1 MKIKIAREPQSGLH
15 NEFQSNRI
23 LSNLTTG
30 VLIGFTEIIFAVS
43 LGSLVFSGDLA
54 PHLPQGISIAL
65 ASLAITTIFITLT
78 SSVPGIV
85 TGIQENPALIQVVIL
100 TGLLGTLT
108 LSSEST
114 RLSTSLAILTL
125 TSFLSGLFFLLL
137 GIFKLGGLVRYVPF
151 PVVGGLLAGTGWL
164 LVQASFDVMTGYPL
178 NISNIPDLFE
188 LNQLIIWL
196 PGLVLAFVLVHG
208 LKRVDHIFTVP
219 GIVIGAILLF
229 YVILLVTGTSI
240 DTAISRGLLL
250 ITRCKFLMNGIDP
263 EKRTDTQLKTQKQK
277 PKTRAEDFRTLLKT
291 LENRVARLSE
301 ITSDQVLE
309 IPSLYDQVDQA
320 RDELQALGT
329 NLASEQGQ
337 IETISAQFN
346 KKRASFIRRIGGPQ
360 VLENRRQEIHPSRDR
375 WWWYVDLSLAADK
388 RSNLIRWLKIIGAV
402 AVLLIILGIIYQQ
415 FFAPDPIVRESYGHQ
430 QRAENALIGGN
441 LEEALV
447 EVQQAITLTPQDPV
461 LYMMQGVIQDKLGL
475 AEDASASFDTALQE
489 YAQDEQFYNQRTTIY
504 LMLGDAESAIA
515 DSESAIQLNPDSAIG
530 YLNRGNAYDL
540 MGDTQKA
547 IESLEKADEIAQKSG
562 NAQLQA
568 IIRISLSSAYQS
580 ISFPTPDGTETGVE
594 E

>member
-1 MKIKIAREPQSGLH
+1 
-15 NEFQSNRI
+15 
-23 LSNLTTG
+23 
-30 VLIGFTEIIFAVS
+30 
-43 LGSLVFSGDLA
+43 
-54 PHLPQGISIAL
+54 
-65 ASLAITTIFITLT
+65 
-78 SSVPGIV
+78 
-85 TGIQENPALIQVVIL
+85 
-100 TGLLGTLT
+100 
-108 LSSEST
+108 
-114 RLSTSLAILTL
+114 
-125 TSFLSGLFFLLL
+125 
-137 GIFKLGGLVRYVPF
+137 
-151 PVVGGLLAGTGWL
+151 
-164 LVQASFDVMTGYPL
+164 
-178 NISNIPDLFE
+178 
-188 LNQLIIWL
+188 
-196 PGLVLAFVLVHG
+196 
-208 LKRVDHIFTVP
+208 
-219 GIVIGAILLF
+219 
-229 YVILLVTGTSI
+229 
-240 DTAISRGLLL
+240 
-250 ITRCKFLMNGIDP
+250 MNGIDP